1 MPSLFGGK
9 GSPLVL
15 DTGGDRSGT
24 DGEPPPGSQATVV
37 TAQAGAVRD
46 LTDLLE
52 EREPDPEIDRMARQ
66 ISRNLALR
74 ATWRDADVTA
84 GSGRPISVP
93 YHYRSDEIDLDRTLE
108 VLTERPV
115 PEDTDIVVRES
126 VRRSIDVV
134 LMVDVSGSMRG
145 EKVRVAA
152 ATVAAL
158 SAALS
163 GPGAGHRLALVGF
176 WSDAALLEPLTG
188 NTSPVVLLDRLL
200 RIPARGLTNVHFALT
215 VGDSVLRASAARRQV
230 GVLLTD
236 AVHNAGPDPRLVAR
250 RFREL
255 HVLLQ
260 TDGEHDR
267 DLGKDI
273 AKLGKGLVAPIRT
286 HRDVAPALNRVLGR
300 G

>member
-1 MPSLFGGK
+1 MPSLFGGN

-15 DTGGDRSGT
+15 NTGGDR
-24 DGEPPPGSQATVV
+24 DGSDAEAPPGSQATVV
-37 TAQAGAVRD
+37 TAQVGAVRD
-46 LTDLLE
+46 LGELLE

-66 ISRNLALR
+66 ITRNLALR
-74 ATWRDADVTA
+74 RSWRDADVVA

-93 YHYRSDEIDLDRTLE
+93 YNYRSDEIDLDRTLE

-115 PEDTDIVVRES
+115 PEDTDIIVRES

-152 ATVAAL
+152 ATVAAM
-158 SAALS
+158 SAAMS
-163 GPGAGHRLALVGF
+163 GPGAGHRLALIGF

-188 NTSPVVLLDRLL
+188 NTSPIVLLDRLL
-200 RIPARGLTNVHFALT
+200 RIPARGLTNVHFALS
-215 VGDSVLRASAARRQV
+215 VGDSVLKASSARRQV

-236 AVHNAGPDPRLVAR
+236 AVHNAGPDPRLLAR

-273 AKLGKGLVAPIRT
+273 ARLGKGLTAPIRT

>member
-1 MPSLFGGK
+1 M
-9 GSPLVL
+9 
-15 DTGGDRSGT
+15 
-24 DGEPPPGSQATVV
+24 V
-37 TAQAGAVRD
+37 TAQSGAVRE
-46 LTDLLE
+46 LGELLE

-66 ISRNLALR
+66 ITRNLALR
-74 ATWRDADVTA
+74 RSWRDADVVA

-115 PEDTDIVVRES
+115 PEDTDIIVRES

-158 SAALS
+158 SAAMS
-163 GPGAGHRLALVGF
+163 GPGAGHRLALIGF
-176 WSDAALLEPLTG
+176 WSDAAMLEPLTG

-215 VGDSVLRASAARRQV
+215 VGDSVLKASAARRQV

-236 AVHNAGPDPRLVAR
+236 AVHNAGPDPRLRRPPLPRVAR
-250 RFREL
+250 PAA
-255 HVLLQ
+255 
-260 TDGEHDR
+260 DR
-267 DLGKDI
+267 RRARPRPRQG
-273 AKLGKGLVAPIRT
+273 
-286 HRDVAPALNRVLGR
+286 HRPARQGPDRPDPHPPRRRPRPQPRPRPRLTLPPKALRWG
-300 G
+300 